1 MPAKTPVVER
11 RSRIVCHF
19 PMNRMPEQPK
29 PNQMR
34 VVHEFINFLKRTTL
48 TGFTTSSLFENVCT
62 GFWRATIADAFDE
75 ENVVIVV
82 LIVIDHPL
90 DKNDAELWTF
100 VAGLNRE
107 IQRLYQRYADQKE
120 QDVWIVV
127 HSIDRLV

>member
-11 RSRIVCHF
+11 RSRIICHF
-19 PMNRMPEQPK
+19 PMNRLPDPLK

-34 VVHEFINFLKRTTL
+34 VVHEFINFLKKTTL
-48 TGFTTSSLFENVCT
+48 TGFTTSSLYETVCT
-62 GFWRATIADAFDE
+62 GFWRATTSEEFEE
-75 ENVVIVV
+75 ENVV

-90 DKNDAELWTF
+90 DKNDPNLWNF
-100 VAGLNRE
+100 IADMKRE
-107 IQRLYQRYADQKE
+107 IQRLYERYADQKE